1 MTRERSQGPSLF
13 GVLALL
19 FWSGIASVA
28 HAQFD
33 HWQLMQ
39 MDAAAFRL
47 DTVAMMP
54 VGRGGSIDMVYG
66 DRYGHLRVVRLS
78 DGSAVERWRSTPL
91 EGPIYEVLVEDLEGD
106 GSSEII
112 ARTQQGSIHVYND
125 AFRELWSSQQSEYRD
140 IEAMTIANVDEDDA
154 FELILLVQGRIYYVD
169 GATFQQEYQSLQ
181 AYRAVRMAV
190 GNVDSDA
197 ELELVLNSG
206 KVLDVKTTEEEWGP
220 GVFGDFIQLLDID
233 GDGLQEIL
241 GWTSGREMRI
251 FDVDS
256 RQEKPLN

>member
-1 MTRERSQGPSLF
+1 VTRESTRSSSLR
-13 GVLALL
+13 GLLAFL
-19 FWSGIASVA
+19 FYIGGASVA

-39 MDAAAFRL
+39 LDAAAFRL
-47 DTVAMMP
+47 DTVAMLP
-54 VGRGGSIDMVYG
+54 LGRGGDIEMVYG

-112 ARTQQGSIHVYND
+112 ARTQQGSIHIYD
-125 AFRELWSSQQSEYRD
+125 DDFRELWTSAQSAYTN
-140 IEAMTIANVDEDDA
+140 IEGMAIANVDEDDA
-154 FELILLVQGRIYYVD
+154 FELVLLVQGHIYYVD
-169 GATFQQEYQSLQ
+169 GASYQEEYQSPQ
-181 AYRAVRMAV
+181 SYRADRMAV
-190 GNVDSDA
+190 GNVDTDA
-197 ELELVLNSG
+197 ELELILNSG
-206 KVLDVKTTEEEWGP
+206 KVLDVKTTEEEWST

-251 FDVDS
+251 FDVDN